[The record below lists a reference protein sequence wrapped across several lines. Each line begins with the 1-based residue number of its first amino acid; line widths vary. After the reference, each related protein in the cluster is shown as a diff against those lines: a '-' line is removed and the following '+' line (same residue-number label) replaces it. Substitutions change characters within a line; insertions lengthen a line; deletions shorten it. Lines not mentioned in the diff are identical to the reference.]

1 MATQALEVPK
11 KPAESALAEARSPM
25 DLLSIA
31 LHNNAAIDVIERLAA
46 LQEKAMNRDAEQ
58 QFNESMNKAQSELGR
73 VAPDLTNPQ
82 TRSRY
87 ASYAALDRTIRPVY
101 SRHGFSLSF
110 DTGDSP
116 APEMVRVLCYV
127 SHRGGFTRTYRVD
140 MPADGKGA
148 KGGDVMT
155 KTHASGA
162 AISYG
167 RRYLL
172 NSIFNIAIGDED
184 TDGNGTGID
193 DLMERLEYI
202 DNAKDLDELQQLFT
216 LHYKAAKNAG
226 DAQAMQQIIRAK
238 DKRKRELQ

>member
-1 MATQALEVPK
+1 
-11 KPAESALAEARSPM
+11 
-25 DLLSIA
+25 
-31 LHNNAAIDVIERLAA
+31 
-46 LQEKAMNRDAEQ
+46 
-58 QFNESMNKAQSELGR
+58 
-73 VAPDLTNPQ
+73 
-82 TRSRY
+82 
-87 ASYAALDRTIRPVY
+87 
-101 SRHGFSLSF
+101 
-110 DTGDSP
+110 
-116 APEMVRVLCYV
+116 MVRVLCYV

-184 TDGNGTGID
+184 TDGNGPGID